1 MTSDKFIFPAPFLY
15 FKIMSR
21 ANGNKQKLKIL
32 LTGTALYC
40 AAVFS
45 SYGQNDTGVK
55 INELFLR
62 ATATCPEWFEL
73 INTGNMPVNIK
84 GWYVGHPGDS
94 SVVSAEDAIIP
105 AAGFLVVAK
114 DSAQFAS
121 AFPAQRHAIQPQHWH
136 SLDNYHDTL
145 MLWSDSGTVCDS
157 VGWDYR
163 WFPGWTNQSLSR
175 VSMQASGF
183 DRTAWVMSENPTP
196 GQANPEVTWRA
207 ANAATL
213 DISPL
218 SFTPNNDGKDD
229 YLSIRIMLPPGAT
242 AGLAVYGIDG
252 RKYYE
257 VATVVSPE
265 ILWNGKT
272 GGGASVPCGPF
283 FVIAEVKNNNRTQ
296 IIRKK
301 GVLWR

>member
-1 MTSDKFIFPAPFLY
+1 
-15 FKIMSR
+15 MSR

-32 LTGTALYC
+32 LTGTAICCLG
-40 AAVFS
+40 AFHA
-45 SYGQNDTGVK
+45 YGQNDTGVR

-62 ATATCPEWFEL
+62 ATASCPEWLEL
-73 INTGNMPVNIK
+73 VNTGNGPVNIK
-84 GWYVGHPGDS
+84 GWYIGHPGDS
-94 SVVSAEDAIIP
+94 SLVSSVDEIIP
-105 AAGFLVVAK
+105 AAGFLVVTR
-114 DSAQFAS
+114 DSVQFCS
-121 AFPAQRHAIQPQHWH
+121 AFPALRHARQPQHWH

-145 MLWSDSGTVCDS
+145 MLWSASGAVCDS
-157 VGWDYR
+157 AGWDYR
-163 WFPGWTNQSLSR
+163 WFSGWTGQSLSR
-175 VSMQASGF
+175 VSMQVSGF
-183 DRTAWVMSENPTP
+183 DRTAWVLSENPTP
-196 GQANPEVTWRA
+196 GQANPEVAWRA

-229 YLSIRIMLPPGAT
+229 YLSIRIMLPAGAT
-242 AGLAVYGIDG
+242 AALAVYGFDG

-257 VATVVSPE
+257 VATVFSPE

-272 GGGASVPCGPF
+272 GTGAVVPCGPF
-283 FVIAEVKNNNRTQ
+283 FVIAEVKNNGRTQ